1 MRVNAAKSGE
11 GCRVWLCG
19 RPAADPRNLVKG
31 DPVSAS
37 SPVRRITAVAA
48 VAAALVGAAA
58 LPAAAAG
65 HQPGRTHQAEVY
77 ISGVQHAW
85 QGRDARSNRSLNKQW
100 VDITNSTRRAM
111 NLDNWTLSDRDGHTY
126 TFHHVLLAGRA
137 TVRVHTGIGRDT
149 RTDLYQDRRTRV
161 WDVNTDT
168 ATLRDARG
176 RLVSVF
182 AWGSSHRAVDTGRRD
197 AAGRHHAG
205 LRHHGAV
212 QHLHHTAGQNHGDH
226 VGGHRH

>member
-1 MRVNAAKSGE
+1 M
-11 GCRVWLCG
+11 
-19 RPAADPRNLVKG
+19 
-31 DPVSAS
+31 SAS